1 VKEKTEEREEVKE
14 YKTPAIVEDDD
25 SSNDEAETKKKR
37 KKEKEREEKK
47 EKKAKTPQG
56 PVHIGSSEIV
66 LKSELEPAVFA
77 QCKEKMRQVK
87 KSLKALDKPDPN
99 QSPQEQVSNTRRCL
113 VKIGRHID
121 LLLAPMSDDKAR
133 DWRSHLWFFVSNFT
147 EFDAMKLFKLYRHA
161 VKKDNE
167 GGGEKEGK
175 EHKEHKEH
183 REKHK
188 KEKRDKERH
197 REKEKENVK
206 EEKHSEKENVKVEKR
221 SEKEDAR
228 IAALKREERRSG
240 SREGRSEDREA
251 ERLRDDGYRN
261 SVELSEQARYQEKG
275 GYGER
280 GGYSEKGF
288 SPKGGYGE
296 RKGYSGGG
304 GGNSRGYGGDR
315 YHHQGGYNG
324 YGGYGGRDY
333 RGGGSGYN
341 EKSGGR
347 ERWNDGGYNSSSRDK
362 WGGGSV
368 GGYRPQK
375 RGYPDDGY
383 EEGGGYNRGSR
394 EEDSNEREEGELGS
408 EADYVR
414 DAQDA

>member
-1 VKEKTEEREEVKE
+1 MG
-14 YKTPAIVEDDD
+14 
-25 SSNDEAETKKKR
+25 
-37 KKEKEREEKK
+37 EKEREEKK

-121 LLLAPMSDDKAR
+121 LLLTPMSDDKAR
-133 DWRSHLWFFVSNFT
+133 EWRSHLWFFVSNFT

-175 EHKEHKEH
+175 EHKDHKEH

-188 KEKRDKERH
+188 KEKRDKEKH
-197 REKEKENVK
+197 REKENVK
-206 EEKHSEKENVKVEKR
+206 EEKHSEKENVKVERR

-261 SVELSEQARYQEKG
+261 SVELSEQARHQEKG

-280 GGYSEKGF
+280 GGYAEKVTL
-288 SPKGGYGE
+288 E
-296 RKGYSGGG
+296 VVE
-304 GGNSRGYGGDR
+304 DTA
-315 YHHQGGYNG
+315 
-324 YGGYGGRDY
+324 
-333 RGGGSGYN
+333 
-341 EKSGGR
+341 EAM
-347 ERWNDGGYNSSSRDK
+347 
-362 WGGGSV
+362 
-368 GGYRPQK
+368 
-375 RGYPDDGY
+375 
-383 EEGGGYNRGSR
+383 EEVVEIGT
-394 EEDSNEREEGELGS
+394 
-408 EADYVR
+408 
-414 DAQDA
+414 

>member
-1 VKEKTEEREEVKE
+1 MG
-14 YKTPAIVEDDD
+14 IVEDDD

-56 PVHIGSSEIV
+56 PVHIGSSEII
-66 LKSELEPAVFA
+66 LKSELEPAIFA

-121 LLLAPMSDDKAR
+121 LLLTPMSDDKAR
-133 DWRSHLWFFVSNFT
+133 VWRSHLWFFVSNFT

-206 EEKHSEKENVKVEKR
+206 EE
-221 SEKEDAR
+221 
-228 IAALKREERRSG
+228 
-240 SREGRSEDREA
+240 
-251 ERLRDDGYRN
+251 
-261 SVELSEQARYQEKG
+261 
-275 GYGER
+275 
-280 GGYSEKGF
+280 
-288 SPKGGYGE
+288 

-333 RGGGSGYN
+333 RGAGSGYN

-347 ERWNDGGYNSSSRDK
+347 ERW
-362 WGGGSV
+362 
-368 GGYRPQK
+368 
-375 RGYPDDGY
+375 
-383 EEGGGYNRGSR
+383 
-394 EEDSNEREEGELGS
+394 
-408 EADYVR
+408 
-414 DAQDA
+414 

>member
-1 VKEKTEEREEVKE
+1 MGEKTWEKEEVKE

-188 KEKRDKERH
+188 KEKRDKENTAR
-197 REKEKENVK
+197 
-206 EEKHSEKENVKVEKR
+206 KR
-221 SEKEDAR
+221 TSRRRNIAR
-228 IAALKREERRSG
+228 K
-240 SREGRSEDREA
+240 
-251 ERLRDDGYRN
+251 
-261 SVELSEQARYQEKG
+261 K
-275 GYGER
+275 
-280 GGYSEKGF
+280 K
-288 SPKGGYGE
+288 K
-296 RKGYSGGG
+296 K
-304 GGNSRGYGGDR
+304 
-315 YHHQGGYNG
+315 
-324 YGGYGGRDY
+324 
-333 RGGGSGYN
+333 
-341 EKSGGR
+341 K
-347 ERWNDGGYNSSSRDK
+347 K
-362 WGGGSV
+362 
-368 GGYRPQK
+368 K
-375 RGYPDDGY
+375 KK
-383 EEGGGYNRGSR
+383 
-394 EEDSNEREEGELGS
+394 
-408 EADYVR
+408 
-414 DAQDA
+414 